1 MRLIKVIPI
10 FFTILKATIINV
22 PSDYGTIQ
30 AGIDQAEEG
39 DTVLV
44 SSGTYYEN
52 LMINKEIVLASQAIF
67 DDLSIPDWYNNSNIT
82 GTIINGS
89 GSNNPKKRSCLIVR
103 DGDIQ
108 PTIKGFT
115 FEGGVGTNMLILDC
129 SEGDNIYRSELTGGG
144 VLIYDAYPIINYNR
158 FMNNGITPETE
169 RGRKG
174 SKNGGAIAHY
184 EDAEVEFDA

>member
-67 DDLSIPDWYNNSNIT
+67 DDLSIPDWYN
-82 GTIINGS
+82 
-89 GSNNPKKRSCLIVR
+89 K
-103 DGDIQ
+103 
-108 PTIKGFT
+108 
-115 FEGGVGTNMLILDC
+115 
-129 SEGDNIYRSELTGGG
+129 
-144 VLIYDAYPIINYNR
+144 
-158 FMNNGITPETE
+158 
-169 RGRKG
+169 
-174 SKNGGAIAHY
+174 
-184 EDAEVEFDA
+184 